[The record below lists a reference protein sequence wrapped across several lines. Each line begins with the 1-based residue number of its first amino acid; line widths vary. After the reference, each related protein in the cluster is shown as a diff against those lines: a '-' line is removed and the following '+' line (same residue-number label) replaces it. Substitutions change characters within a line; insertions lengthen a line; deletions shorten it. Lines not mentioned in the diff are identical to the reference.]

1 MALGG
6 FPNPP
11 PDPAGRPDR
20 PAWLEQAAKFVA
32 ATRFLQL
39 FGADGRRQDDL
50 STGRKESR
58 GTRGRGAPHS
68 PYVGK
73 AEELPRLGHPDWN

>member
-1 MALGG
+1 MALGS
-6 FPNPP
+6 FPTPP
-11 PDPAGRPDR
+11 PDPVGRPDR
-20 PAWLEQAAKFVA
+20 PAWLEQAAKLVA

-58 GTRGRGAPHS
+58 GTRGHGAPRS
-68 PYVGK
+68 PYVGE
-73 AEELPRLGHPDWN
+73 AEEWPRLGHPDWN